1 MYSRS
6 FSVNNPLLINH
17 LFPLAEKDDNI
28 VIFRSSHG
36 YLSIVS
42 YDASVKGHMGLR
54 LYKEKTNNPESISFG
69 VRGVAV
75 GLLVLIAVT
84 ILLVVIIRSLL

>member
-1 MYSRS
+1 
-6 FSVNNPLLINH
+6 
-17 LFPLAEKDDNI
+17 
-28 VIFRSSHG
+28 
-36 YLSIVS
+36 
-42 YDASVKGHMGLR
+42 MGLR
-54 LYKEKTNNPESISFG
+54 LYKEKTSNPESISFG